1 MRTAP
6 IKKVVKMLEGYKE
19 LYKTLSGNRADN
31 YLEYCQLKIADEN
44 LLIKP
49 KLFPEF
55 IHKLLDFSKFD
66 YISDLKDRVGKIPDL
81 TPENLKLHPHLFELK
96 GMDSSIKDLKK
107 EYETKT
113 KLYIKDNPEVKYA
126 IITNLRDL
134 LVFTEEGFQERYS
147 FSFEQLYKDW
157 KQYKGSRVLSLK
169 NTKNFLNFIEH
180 FKKKQLTKE
189 EKINLIAVAQPVNKL
204 DLKNNQ
210 LEYIRINDE
219 LRKIIN
225 IFRTD
230 IDLNHRHK
238 ILLYLQT
245 ERERKIKIAKEIY
258 AIARD
263 LESKFE
269 APSEV
274 TADNLKQIISA
285 KSGTT
290 LNKALEVYYY
300 RVAYFTMT
308 RLLLIRSWEDAEFI
322 QKNQWILFNGG
333 FKEYYYSSWC
343 NQNIKDV
350 LRRAYQLGAERYQW
364 LFTNKNNYSWYMPSE
379 DALVDVLYILS
390 KFNLSYLNRDI
401 LGEVYEEYLEIAA
414 KKKTG
419 QYYTPLQIVELILN
433 RVGFIGD
440 NIFNF
445 ESGKRRP
452 KIVLDLATGSGGFPV
467 EGARRIIESIE
478 EGSASIEDLKEI
490 KDCIV
495 NGFYGSEIS
504 AFAYYLTEVN
514 MLMQLT
520 PVIKQ
525 LLHKAPEL
533 IEIEGRFTL
542 GFLHQNSLKLFTRKQ
557 TTINT
562 IKNNDEILEEDQE
575 HDIVELEGAKK
586 DLYDF
591 IKTSKFDYA
600 VSNPPYIGE
609 KGNKELFRKTLEQY
623 PYWKKYYQGKMDY
636 FYWFIE
642 LALSKLKDGGK
653 LGFITTA
660 YWPTADGASKLR
672 QFILDNALIKE
683 IIDFGEIKLFEHAL
697 GQHNMVFILEKCSDP
712 DLKQENKIKI
722 AKVKKQFEGNTIKE
736 KLDKLKEH
744 IDLHIDKVEYSDEY
758 LEVFWSAVKQGELS
772 ENAWNIMHSE
782 SVERILNK
790 IRTKTEPL
798 GDICQINQGI
808 VSGADKVTVRNIK
821 HIPSDIIQEYNIKV
835 GDGIFVISQDELNLL
850 NLSGDEKKLIKPFYK
865 NSDIDHY
872 YVDINKPDSKYIIYV
887 NNQTKIDEYPNIK
900 MHLEKFKYV
909 LTERLSKY
917 NEKYNWFELH
927 RPRDQKIFKS
937 EKIVTSKRQ
946 SRNTFALEN
955 QKRYEQ
961 SDITIITKKE
971 KVDEDLKYIL
981 ALLNSKLLD
990 FYYGYMGKTKGIIR
1004 EYCYT
1009 PLLSILIRRIDFE
1022 KSEEKKIHDRLVE
1035 LVNQIIFAKT
1045 ELAKYNQYFKG
1056 NRLTRLLDSEKT
1068 PKINKS
1074 KVVESLPE
1082 NDKRVIRTYSLKTMF
1097 VEEGKGGEF
1106 FLKEVEKKENNLI
1119 LLGKNDGVIE
1129 FSGDTKLL
1137 KYVYKALK
1145 SEWIGKNW
1153 NEIKENLIIPKDLN
1167 LLKSKIKEILKE
1179 VKYIMEHIKTYQE
1192 EIDNIV
1198 FALYGLSESEIEIVK
1213 QEVNK

>member
-1 MRTAP
+1 MSTDS
-6 IKKVVKMLEGYKE
+6 IKKVVKMLDCYKE

-31 YLEYCQLKIADEN
+31 YLEYCRLNIRDEE

-55 IHKLLDFSKFD
+55 LNKLLDFSKFD
-66 YISDLKDRVGKIPDL
+66 IISNLRDRVGKIPDL
-81 TPENLKLHPHLFELK
+81 TPENLKMHPYLFELK
-96 GMDSSIKDLKK
+96 GMDSSIEDLKR

-113 KLYIKDNPEVKYA
+113 RLYIKDNPEVKYA

-134 LVFTEEGFQERYS
+134 LVFTEEGLQERYS

-157 KQYKGSRVLSLK
+157 VRYKGSRVLSLK
-169 NTKNFLNFIEH
+169 NTKKFLKFIED

-189 EKINLIAVAQPVNKL
+189 EKINYIANAQPWTSRIL
-204 DLKNNQ
+204 DLKNNHF
-210 LEYIRINDE
+210 EYIRITAE

-225 IFRTD
+225 IFRED
-230 IDLNHRHK
+230 IDRKEINKL
-238 ILLYLQT
+238 LLYCDG
-245 ERERKIKIAKEIY
+245 ERKIKIAKEIY

-269 APSEV
+269 SPREV
-274 TADNLKQIISA
+274 TSEDLKQIMGA
-285 KSGTT
+285 ESGTT
-290 LNKALEVYYY
+290 LNKALEAYYY

-333 FKEYYYSSWC
+333 FKAYYYSRWC

-419 QYYTPLQIVELILN
+419 QYYTPIQIVELILN

-452 KIVLDLATGSGGFPV
+452 KLVLDIATGSGGFPV
-467 EGARRIIESIE
+467 EGARRILESIDLE
-478 EGSASIEDLKEI
+478 RASLEDVKEI
-490 KDCIV
+490 KYCIV
-495 NGFYGSEIS
+495 KGFYGSEIS

-514 MLMQLT
+514 MLLQLT
-520 PVIKQ
+520 PLIKQ

-557 TTINT
+557 TTIN
-562 IKNNDEILEEDQE
+562 NNSKDEFLEEDQE

-586 DLYDF
+586 DVYNF
-591 IKTSKFDYA
+591 IKNSKFDYA

-609 KGNKELFRKTLEQY
+609 KGNKELFRKTLELY
-623 PYWKKYYQGKMDY
+623 PYWKKFYQGKMDY

-642 LALSKLKDGGK
+642 LALSKLKEGGK

-672 QFILDNALIKE
+672 QFILDNAIIKE
-683 IIDFGEIKLFEHAL
+683 IIYFGEIKLFEHAL
-697 GQHNMVFILEKCSDP
+697 GQHNMIFILEKCSDP
-712 DLKQENKIKI
+712 FLKKENKIKI
-722 AKVKKQFEGNTIKE
+722 VKLKKPFEGKNIKQ
-736 KLDKLKEH
+736 KLDNLKEN
-744 IDLHIDKVEYSDEY
+744 IESRIDKEEYRDEY

-772 ENAWNIMHSE
+772 EKAWNIMHSE
-782 SVERILNK
+782 CIEKILNK

-798 GDICQINQGI
+798 GNICQINQGI
-808 VSGADKVTVRNIK
+808 VSGADKVTVKNIK
-821 HIPSDIIQEYNIKV
+821 YIPSDIIQEYNIKV
-835 GDGIFVISQDELNLL
+835 GDGIFVISQDELNSL
-850 NLSGDEKKLIKPFYK
+850 NLNRKEKKLIKPFYK
-865 NSDIDHY
+865 NSDIDPY
-872 YVDINKPDSKYIIYV
+872 YVYINYPDSKYIIYV
-887 NNQTKIDEYPNIK
+887 NNQIKIDEYPNIK
-900 MHLEKFKYV
+900 AHLEKFKSV
-909 LTERLSKY
+909 LIERLDKY
-917 NEKYNWFELH
+917 NEEYNWFELH
-927 RPRDQKIFKS
+927 RPRDQKIFES

-971 KVDEDLKYIL
+971 NIDENLKYIL
-981 ALLNSKLLD
+981 ALLNSKVLD
-990 FYYGYMGKTKGIIR
+990 FYYRFKGKTKGNMR
-1004 EYCYT
+1004 EYYYT
-1009 PLLSILIRRIDFE
+1009 PLSSVPILRIDFE
-1022 KSEEKKIHDRLVE
+1022 S
-1035 LVNQIIFAKT
+1035 
-1045 ELAKYNQYFKG
+1045 
-1056 NRLTRLLDSEKT
+1056 
-1068 PKINKS
+1068 
-1074 KVVESLPE
+1074 
-1082 NDKRVIRTYSLKTMF
+1082 
-1097 VEEGKGGEF
+1097 GE
-1106 FLKEVEKKENNLI
+1106 
-1119 LLGKNDGVIE
+1119 
-1129 FSGDTKLL
+1129 
-1137 KYVYKALK
+1137 
-1145 SEWIGKNW
+1145 
-1153 NEIKENLIIPKDLN
+1153 
-1167 LLKSKIKEILKE
+1167 
-1179 VKYIMEHIKTYQE
+1179 
-1192 EIDNIV
+1192 
-1198 FALYGLSESEIEIVK
+1198 
-1213 QEVNK
+1213 